1 MRSKYY
7 FIRLFYTNKLLFGIV
22 FVFFLL
28 NLAANF
34 IFKAEHTPIFRWDLY
49 SFQIPQ
55 QKIYYFLEVKY
66 NEGSVLTFPHTWDE
80 PEKLFFTNTLDQFIV
95 MKKNNNNDP
104 LKAYIDTWNSKHP
117 FFQKMLPGLKF
128 YNDTVELKKFPAWY
142 KRYLE
147 QHIKKAVNKIEVYEI
162 KAAYQDNGEIKKL
175 SSTLIY
181 KLL

>member
-7 FIRLFYTNKLLFGIV
+7 FIKLFYTNKFLFV
-22 FVFFLL
+22 AVLVFFLL

-49 SFQIPQ
+49 AHQIPQ
-55 QKIYYFLEVKY
+55 QKIYSFLEIKY
-66 NEGSVLTFPHTWDE
+66 NDDQVLSFPHTWDE
-80 PEKLFFTNTLDQFIV
+80 PEKLFFTNTLNHFII
-95 MKKNNNNDP
+95 MKRNNDTDP
-104 LKAYIDTWNSKHP
+104 LKVYIDNWNRNHP
-117 FFQKMLPGLKF
+117 LFKKMLPGLKF
-128 YNDTVELKKFPAWY
+128 YNDTTELKEFPAWY

-147 QHIKKAVNKIEVYEI
+147 QHVKKTVYKIDVYEI
-162 KAAYQDNGEIKKL
+162 KAAFQENGEIQKL